1 MSKNVPI
8 KRNEKVRQKNAQIME
23 KKKVNRNSSFESR
36 SFIIFSEKWDF
47 SIPLVALMKTHNSDL
62 RKILNTYIPF
72 IIRIL
77 NEES

>member
-47 SIPLVALMKTHNSDL
+47 SIPLKLNNS
-62 RKILNTYIPF
+62 
-72 IIRIL
+72 
-77 NEES
+77 